1 MVQGPSRIP
10 ELVSAPGAVAIALSV
25 AVAVPI
31 PMPVSGTST
40 SSDSDSDSEEDTRG
54 FAKKVKA
61 AIRAARK
68 VAYKR
73 STSGPE
79 ARKRF
84 SPARFVPRVQ
94 ATSEY
99 VIPQQE
105 PEPMQMQSV
114 CGGELPALL
123 SIGEAQKR
131 RDIALRSMDL
141 L

>member
-1 MVQGPSRIP
+1 MVDGPARVP
-10 ELVSAPGAVAIALSV
+10 ELVSAPIALSV
-25 AVAVPI
+25 DVTVPI
-31 PMPVSGTST
+31 PMPVLAPST
-40 SSDSDSDSEEDTRG
+40 SPDSDSDSDSEEETRG
-54 FAKKVKA
+54 LAYKVRA
-61 AIRAARK
+61 ALRAARR

-73 STSGPE
+73 STSGTE

-84 SPARFVPRVQ
+84 SPSRFVPRVQ

-99 VIPQQE
+99 VIPQQQ
-105 PEPMQMQSV
+105 PVPMQMQSV
-114 CGGELPALL
+114 WGGELPALL